1 MITDQLRFEV
11 ASKSELSPRAFI

>member
-11 ASKSELSPRAFI
+11 ASKSELSPLAFI